1 MLSFFQYSF
10 GIIVKIHLEDVKKG
24 KFGDFTYKK
33 KRKVSFANFDTYFEH
48 LLVGI
53 LKKGK
58 HFQLTVF
65 SADFK
70 SAVKT
75 EI

>member
-1 MLSFFQYSF
+1 MLKISVKVCKTYLSLLFICKIAELTFFYIF
-10 GIIVKIHLEDVKKG
+10 KM
-24 KFGDFTYKK
+24 
-33 KRKVSFANFDTYFEH
+33 NFDYDPE
-48 LLVGI
+48 GI

>member
-1 MLSFFQYSF
+1 M
-10 GIIVKIHLEDVKKG
+10 KEKG
-24 KFGDFTYKK
+24 KFGNFTKNE
-33 KRKVSFANFDTYFEH
+33 KRKVSFANFDAKFEH
-48 LLVGI
+48 LLIGI

-70 SAVKT
+70 SAIKT
-75 EI
+75 EINAL

>member
-1 MLSFFQYSF
+1 M
-10 GIIVKIHLEDVKKG
+10 
-24 KFGDFTYKK
+24 KK
-33 KRKVSFANFDTYFEH
+33 KKKKKKKAFFKH
-48 LLVGI
+48 LQVGI

-70 SAVKT
+70 SAIKT

>member
-1 MLSFFQYSF
+1 M
-10 GIIVKIHLEDVKKG
+10 
-24 KFGDFTYKK
+24 
-33 KRKVSFANFDTYFEH
+33 NFDYDPE
-48 LLVGI
+48 GI

>member
-1 MLSFFQYSF
+1 M
-10 GIIVKIHLEDVKKG
+10 
-24 KFGDFTYKK
+24 
-33 KRKVSFANFDTYFEH
+33 NFDYDPE
-48 LLVGI
+48 GI
-53 LKKGK
+53 LNEGK

-70 SAVKT
+70 PAVKT

>member
-1 MLSFFQYSF
+1 MN
-10 GIIVKIHLEDVKKG
+10 
-24 KFGDFTYKK
+24 
-33 KRKVSFANFDTYFEH
+33 KRERYVFANSDTYFEH